1 MVQRVVLWRE
11 NELGDP
17 VFWFLG
23 TVLLAAV
30 VGGFAY
36 GLATRRL
43 GKHGPYIAAAAA
55 FAALWVAWPYWAI
68 YDLQTSLVNGDKVRL
83 ASLVDW
89 TSVRDGVREDL
100 KVAYT
105 KKIVATD
112 PRLQALTE
120 AMSSAAIDRVVNE
133 QINASSLSEMARNG
147 LRDSNPMGQV
157 RYAFFEGSPLVFR
170 MDIGTEF
177 STEQERTI
185 YLLEWSLGWRLK
197 RIIVAPYL
205 LGTGG

>member
-1 MVQRVVLWRE
+1 MGWE
-11 NELGDP
+11 IELGGP
-17 VFWFLG
+17 VYWILG

-36 GLATRRL
+36 GLATRKL

-55 FAALWVAWPYWAI
+55 FVALWVAWPYWAI
-68 YDLQTSLVNGDKVRL
+68 YDLQTALVNGDKVRL

-170 MDIGTEF
+170 MDIGAEF

-205 LGTGG
+205 LGIGG

>member
-1 MVQRVVLWRE
+1 
-11 NELGDP
+11 LGDP
-17 VFWFLG
+17 LYWALG

-43 GKHGPYIAAAAA
+43 GKRGPYIAAATA
-55 FAALWVAWPYWAI
+55 FVALWVAWPYWAI

-89 TSVRDGVREDL
+89 SSVREGVREDL
-100 KVAYT
+100 KAAYV
-105 KKIVATD
+105 KKIVAED
-112 PRLQALTE
+112 PRLQALSE
-120 AMSSAAIDRVVNE
+120 AMSSAAIDRVVNA

-170 MDIGTEF
+170 MDVGAEF
-177 STEQERTI
+177 STAQERTI

-205 LGTGG
+205 LGLSS